1 MHKMGS
7 PAVAAMT
14 LRPGFRA
21 IPSPAGV
28 PGSKLTVCPARG
40 DASTAPGRRHK
51 VSFCSEAVKVRQ
63 LRRYLRRTETQPQAS
78 PSIMIPCKCKKFPGD
93 FNILT
98 SANFFKSLACAI
110 EETETVTI
118 TGGSESKTSVTRYQQ
133 DGTSTS
139 LPDMKNG
146 RFRHACGHFTN
157 SANSIV

>member
-1 MHKMGS
+1 MGS

-14 LRPGFRA
+14 PRPGFRA
-21 IPSPAGV
+21 TSSPAAV

-40 DASTAPGRRHK
+40 DAFTAPGLRHK

-63 LRRYLRRTETQPQAS
+63 LRRYLWRTETQPQAS
-78 PSIMIPCKCKKFPGD
+78 LSIMIPCKCKKFPGD

-98 SANFFKSLACAI
+98 SANFFKSHACAI

-118 TGGSESKTSVTRYQQ
+118 TGGSESKTSVTRYQE
-133 DGTSTS
+133 DGSSTS